1 MNQLLKIE
9 GKIIKII
16 KVIKRLIDKR
26 IFSISIFSSSFK
38 IWLDLNNGLECES
51 ADWKFIILKRLSF
64 VE

>member
-26 IFSISIFSSSFK
+26 IFSISILSSSFK
-38 IWLDLNNGLECES
+38 IWLDLNNGLE
-51 ADWKFIILKRLSF
+51 
-64 VE
+64 